1 MITVRLTEEMWEEA
15 CRGNRLLF
23 DSDLP
28 EVSKLLKAGE
38 RVTISYHGYWVL
50 DKDNCSLFRGGTYGC
65 EFTEWLKANY
75 PEELL

>member
-1 MITVRLTEEMWEEA
+1 MITVRLTEEIWEEA

-23 DSDLP
+23 AGDHP
-28 EVSKLLKAGE
+28 KVSKLLKAGE

-50 DKDNCSLFRGGTYGC
+50 GKNKLTLFRGGTYDR
-65 EFTEWLKANY
+65 EFKEWLKANY

>member
-1 MITVRLTEEMWEEA
+1 MITVRLTEEIWEEA

-23 DSDLP
+23 P
-28 EVSKLLKAGE
+28 EDGPEIAELLKAGE

-50 DKDNCSLFRGGTYGC
+50 DKDNSSLFRGGTYGR
-65 EFTEWLKANY
+65 EFTEWLKKNY